1 MPGQSTIS
9 SHSRESEEEYYHF
22 FYLSS
27 ARVTSVSDQI
37 DAILAASRRNNV
49 KADVTGMLLF
59 HEGSFIQYLEG
70 PQAGVVATRAR
81 IAVDVRHSGMLK
93 LSDGPVAQ
101 RVFGEWSMGFRQN
114 NSLPELQSF
123 HFDLDALEKRLPET
137 TPTMARTMMRT
148 VFQTAR

>member
-1 MPGQSTIS
+1 MPGQSRTS
-9 SHSRESEEEYYHF
+9 SNSRESEEEYYHF

-27 ARVTSVSDQI
+27 ARVTSVADQI

-70 PQAGVVATRAR
+70 PEAGVVATRAR

-93 LSDGPVAQ
+93 LSDGPVA
-101 RVFGEWSMGFRQN
+101 
-114 NSLPELQSF
+114 
-123 HFDLDALEKRLPET
+123 
-137 TPTMARTMMRT
+137 
-148 VFQTAR
+148 